1 MDAVFIMI
9 IRLSGVQFGLKTY
22 KWFTKSDDYIAG
34 VQFFLITIIIDRIGW
49 HKVLLL
55 INQTMTKFE
64 KETRHWLNFFI
75 KFKKK
80 QLTRWNERKQLVHM
94 TCSVH
99 SHRHDVLTVSLTI
112 LLHRSITRVTCTL
125 SC

>member
-75 KFKKK
+75 KLKKK
-80 QLTRWNERKQLVHM
+80 N
-94 TCSVH
+94 S
-99 SHRHDVLTVSLTI
+99 
-112 LLHRSITRVTCTL
+112 
-125 SC
+125 

>member
-1 MDAVFIMI
+1 MESSLVCNHTSDLQDQMTASQESDLFKINI
-9 IRLSGVQFGLKTY
+9 IT
-22 KWFTKSDDYIAG
+22 
-34 VQFFLITIIIDRIGW
+34 DRIGG

-75 KFKKK
+75 KLTKKN
-80 QLTRWNERKQLVHM
+80 QLTGGNERKQLVHM

-99 SHRHDVLTVSLTI
+99 LHRHDVLTVSLTI